1 MVNFLRNSGGGNR
14 MTDVLREQL
23 ATSAA
28 QRFATRLDEEQNPQ
42 PQQDIPDIDYL
53 TPAIPAL
60 GNLAQSGLGAI
71 SQRGEQEASSRQR
84 GEQNEQEAK
93 ALSQRYGIP
102 IEDALQIAALPDDR
116 KKEIIGSI
124 EKERLEGQK
133 QSGKEAIEQTKFQ
146 QAKELEETKSQNK
159 IKLESWKAL
168 VKAKYGKDSAS
179 SVIQERSSDSLN
191 KLMKMG
197 ETIPF
202 VDEGLY
208 ARGERAIFGGTGR
221 QQEAEVHYL
230 ASQLISDSAA
240 KFGWG
245 VAQQADMAQKAVE
258 QFYKS
263 EQDRQDFYKRF
274 MNDTNPRNEDAIRQG
289 VKEIRQAG
297 DKPSDPAEQESGTT
311 ENQLD
316 KGFTETDE
324 SWIDWFKRQGSR
336 TVANIASATPQPV
349 GYGFK
354 ERAKEDL
361 KEKTGVDLDNSQPGS
376 VVNLIPWVRKN
387 DPVIDKWLQPKGRF
401 DRMADSITREAPT
414 VALAAATSG
423 LSVVPLAYGVVGGI
437 TDEALDAIG
446 APEALKIGVRI
457 GTSFL
462 GKPGINAV
470 NRAYNAEKNKELI
483 GGVTNAL
490 RKNYT
495 AVENKIQKEGQKVFG
510 NNGLLNDFKDKLK
523 TEFANITSNP
533 NELQTLDAEITKAMS
548 SETSSFIN
556 LPRARALGRYLGDRI
571 RNEPNLSV
579 KKVLE
584 EGKTAVAE
592 TINNMQASAPEL
604 VRLHNQSNA
613 GYAATFQLNKFE
625 EAGNWLWDKV
635 PKTFGTA
642 LTTSALVSLG
652 LKSAA
657 SVKTTAAIGGSLLVA
672 GGALK
677 SAGAIQRNFT
687 YFLNQPVA
695 REYMLDFTND
705 MLSNNKSGVYRN
717 AKLIQDAF
725 VEYLEDNGK
734 AKLAKTIR

>member
-1 MVNFLRNSGGGNR
+1 
-14 MTDVLREQL
+14 
-23 ATSAA
+23 
-28 QRFATRLDEEQNPQ
+28 
-42 PQQDIPDIDYL
+42 
-53 TPAIPAL
+53 
-60 GNLAQSGLGAI
+60 
-71 SQRGEQEASSRQR
+71 
-84 GEQNEQEAK
+84 
-93 ALSQRYGIP
+93 
-102 IEDALQIAALPDDR
+102 
-116 KKEIIGSI
+116 
-124 EKERLEGQK
+124 
-133 QSGKEAIEQTKFQ
+133 
-146 QAKELEETKSQNK
+146 
-159 IKLESWKAL
+159 
-168 VKAKYGKDSAS
+168 
-179 SVIQERSSDSLN
+179 
-191 KLMKMG
+191 
-197 ETIPF
+197 
-202 VDEGLY
+202 
-208 ARGERAIFGGTGR
+208 
-221 QQEAEVHYL
+221 
-230 ASQLISDSAA
+230 
-240 KFGWG
+240 
-245 VAQQADMAQKAVE
+245 
-258 QFYKS
+258 
-263 EQDRQDFYKRF
+263 
-274 MNDTNPRNEDAIRQG
+274 
-289 VKEIRQAG
+289 
-297 DKPSDPAEQESGTT
+297 
-311 ENQLD
+311 
-316 KGFTETDE
+316 
-324 SWIDWFKRQGSR
+324 
-336 TVANIASATPQPV
+336 
-349 GYGFK
+349 
-354 ERAKEDL
+354 
-361 KEKTGVDLDNSQPGS
+361 
-376 VVNLIPWVRKN
+376 
-387 DPVIDKWLQPKGRF
+387 
-401 DRMADSITREAPT
+401 
-414 VALAAATSG
+414 
-423 LSVVPLAYGVVGGI
+423 
-437 TDEALDAIG
+437 
-446 APEALKIGVRI
+446 LKIGVRI